1 MAKKFVRGIT
11 DVKNINNQDYD
22 TNNVN
27 DILSDGEHTYIHRK
41 KKDGTQEYH
50 NLTDNIKT
58 IQKVDNGLLEVT
70 NYNKTKNSATL
81 KVNHD
86 PQKEQKIA
94 STDQTINIVRG
105 NNGTGEY
112 TNLDVNISKVLRP
125 EEHAY
130 DSTANNGRLKTYSK
144 SLGGGLELYVFVA
157 KLDKGSTTA
166 YFNVNQ
172 HDRAVFQYFI
182 NTYGLEGKI
191 NIHGSAFSFNGTTLQ
206 FLNNSN
212 TQFNPHVISHI
223 DIFSTISLP
232 NVQNVQAPA
241 STQGETVEK
250 SDNVTVEKTEEIVA
264 DKGVVTKGGK
274 LEEIADKL
282 VEKEETE

>member
-11 DVKNINNQDYD
+11 DIKNIEKQDFD

-41 KKDGTQEYH
+41 KSDGTQEYH

-86 PQKEQKIA
+86 SQKEQKLY
-94 STDQTINIVRG
+94 STDHTINIVRG
-105 NNGTGEY
+105 DNGTGEY
-112 TNLDVNISKVLRP
+112 TNVDVDINKVLKP
-125 EEHAY
+125 EEHY
-130 DSTANNGRLKTYSK
+130 YTSTANNGVMKTYSK
-144 SLGGGLELYVFVA
+144 PLGGGLEFYMFVA
-157 KLDKGSTTA
+157 KLDKGATTA

-182 NTYGLEGKI
+182 NTYGLEGKV

-212 TQFNPHVISHI
+212 TQFNPHVTSHF
-223 DIFSTISLP
+223 DMFSTISLP
-232 NVQNVQAPA
+232 NVQNAQSVQGNVE
-241 STQGETVEK
+241 TGETLEK
-250 SDNVTVEKTEEIVA
+250 SDNVTVEKTDEKVEKTDEIVA

-274 LEEIADKL
+274 E
-282 VEKEETE
+282 

>member
-58 IQKVDNGLLEVT
+58 IEKVNNGLLEVT

-86 PQKEQKIA
+86 SQKEQKLY
-94 STDQTINIVRG
+94 STDHTINIVRG
-105 NNGTGEY
+105 DNGTGEF
-112 TNLDVNISKVLRP
+112 TNIDVNPAKIHEIVGITY
-125 EEHAY
+125 HNY
-130 DSTANNGRLKTYSK
+130 TADDLKGTMQTFKQPVNADYELFHLTVELNKNEQRANYNLYMNDEKTLEYLFSIYGINGQ
-144 SLGGGLELYVFVA
+144 
-157 KLDKGSTTA
+157 
-166 YFNVNQ
+166 FNVNNGIFTFNKGL
-172 HDRAVFQYFI
+172 HSLEYYNNTAGVTYNNFI
-182 NTYGLEGKI
+182 TG
-191 NIHGSAFSFNGTTLQ
+191 FSFIVPK
-206 FLNNSN
+206 
-212 TQFNPHVISHI
+212 NPVI
-223 DIFSTISLP
+223 
-232 NVQNVQAPA
+232 QQQAPSA
-241 STQGETVEK
+241 STQVEK
-250 SDNVTVEKTEEIVA
+250 GDVETLEKGDTVAVEKTDEIVA

-274 LEEIADKL
+274 D
-282 VEKEETE
+282 

>member
-11 DVKNINNQDYD
+11 DVKNVEHQDFD

-86 PQKEQKIA
+86 PQKEQKLY
-94 STDQTINIVRG
+94 STSHTIDIVRG
-105 NNGTGEY
+105 DNGTGEF
-112 TNLDVNISKVLRP
+112 TNVDVNPAKILEMVKY

-130 DSTANNGRLKTYSK
+130 NSTANNGLLKTYK
-144 SLGGGLELYVFVA
+144 RDLGGGLEFYMFLA
-157 KLDKGSTTA
+157 KIDKGETTA

-172 HDRAVFQYFI
+172 HDLAVFQYFI
-182 NTYGLEGKI
+182 NTYGFEGKI
-191 NIHGSAFSFNGTTLQ
+191 NIHGSAFSVNGSTLQ

-212 TQFNPHVISHI
+212 TQFNPHVTSHF
-223 DIFSTISLP
+223 DIFSKIALP
-232 NVQNVQAPA
+232 SVQNIQSVQ
-241 STQGETVEK
+241 SNVETGETLEK
-250 SDNVTVEKTEEIVA
+250 SDNVTVEKTDEIVA
-264 DKGVVTKGGK
+264 DKGIVTKGGK
-274 LEEIADKL
+274 E
-282 VEKEETE
+282 